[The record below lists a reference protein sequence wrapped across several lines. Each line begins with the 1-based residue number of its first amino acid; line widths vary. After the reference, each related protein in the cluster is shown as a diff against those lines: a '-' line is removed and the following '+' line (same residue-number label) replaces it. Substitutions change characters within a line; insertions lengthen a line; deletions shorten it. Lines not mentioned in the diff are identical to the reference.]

1 MVSRI
6 KVLEIELGR
15 PLKDL
20 TGLDGYTR
28 LHALIRWH
36 STPVGYIDV
45 PLNNGTCTASAI
57 RAAVNHANSHNLL
70 QAMIRRRIDEPV
82 NENPTLEINDS
93 KAAVNLAAAVKS
105 PLVTV
110 AVCTRDR
117 AEQLKDCLSSL
128 TKLAYNNIEVLVI
141 DNAPETDETKK
152 LVQELFPD
160 FRYVLEVRPGLDWAR
175 NRAIEEAN
183 GEIIAYTDD
192 DVVVDPLWVDA
203 LEKVFQNDTGVM
215 AVTGLVAPYEMD
227 THAQI
232 LFERYG
238 GFGRGIKRRW
248 YQVDKV
254 NQKGISFHFGAGQF
268 GTGANMAYRK
278 IVFEKIGVFDP
289 ALDVG
294 TVTNGGGDLEMFF
307 RVLEEGYMLVYEPSA
322 LVWHRHRKS
331 IEELRVQLKN
341 HGIGLYSYLVRSAGA
356 YPQHRWS
363 ISRFG
368 LWWFWYWDVRRLLKS
383 FITTP
388 RVPRDM
394 IIAETGGALTGLTRY
409 AKAKLR
415 ADEISHTY
423 VSEQQTRI
431 NYNRQPEPD
440 TPLQTHGHPDT
451 PQAKNPTAIRTVD
464 ISLPLHAIDDL
475 SEYSSCRVFVF
486 QGERLLGKVD
496 IESTWQSI
504 SRARL
509 CDAITEKIGRKL
521 TTLFLGNDCTHQ
533 ELPLIEGVAT
543 ALKIP
548 RPSRLS
554 SSISVS
560 VVLATYDR
568 PEQLKLSLQALSKQ
582 ESPRSIEVVVVDN
595 HPSSGLTAP
604 VVAQFP
610 GVILVSE
617 TRQGLAYARNAGFIH
632 SSGEIVV
639 ATDDDVIMPTDWIEK
654 LVVPFERSDVGAV
667 TGNVLPS
674 ELETEPQQQFEE
686 YGGLGRGFQGIEAG
700 TAWLRSSRRRAAA
713 TWTLGATANAA
724 FRAELFR
731 HPQIGLMDEALG
743 PGMPSGVG
751 EDTYLYY
758 KIIKAGYTLVYEPNA
773 YVWHTHRRGKKALRK
788 QIYNYSKGHV
798 SYHLT
803 TFLRD
808 GDRRAMFRLFF
819 ELPRAY
825 LKRIYQR
832 LRGRSNYPISLILL
846 EIWGNIVGPF
856 ALWRS
861 RRRVRREGR
870 SEFPASADHPVSDVE

>member
-1 MVSRI
+1 MDARI
-6 KVLEIELGR
+6 KVLEIELSR
-15 PLKDL
+15 PLEEL
-20 TGLDGYTR
+20 SGLDGYAR

-45 PLNNGTCTASAI
+45 PLSNGTCTASAL

-82 NENPTLEINDS
+82 NEKPSLAMNDS
-93 KAAVNLAAAVKS
+93 KAALNPAATAKS

-128 TKLAYNNIEVLVI
+128 TKLVYNNIEILVI

-152 LVQELFPD
+152 LVQESFPG
-160 FRYVLEVRPGLDWAR
+160 FRYVLETRPGLDWAR

-203 LEKVFQNDTGVM
+203 LAKVFQNDPDVM

-227 THAQI
+227 TQAQI
-232 LFERYG
+232 MFERYG
-238 GFGRGIKRRW
+238 GFGRGFKRRW
-248 YQVDKV
+248 YKIDKF
-254 NQKGISFHFGAGQF
+254 NRNGKSFHFGAGRF

-278 IVFEKIGVFDP
+278 RVFEKVGIFDP

-322 LVWHRHRKS
+322 LVWHRHRNS
-331 IEELRVQLKN
+331 IEELRVQLTN
-341 HGIGLYSYLVRSAGA
+341 HGIGLYSYLVRSAEA

-368 LWWFWYWDVRRLLKS
+368 LWWFWHWDVRRLLKS

-388 RVPRDM
+388 PVPRDM
-394 IIAETGGALTGLTRY
+394 ILAETGGALAGLTRY
-409 AKAKLR
+409 AKAKPR
-415 ADEISHTY
+415 AEEISHTY
-423 VSEQQTRI
+423 VSEQQTEI
-431 NYNRQPEPD
+431 KNNRQPD
-440 TPLQTHGHPDT
+440 TSLQTHDHPET
-451 PQAKNPTAIRTVD
+451 AQTQKPTAIRTVD
-464 ISLPLHAIDDL
+464 ISHPLSAIDDL

-496 IESTWQSI
+496 IESTWQTI
-504 SRARL
+504 SPARL
-509 CDAITEKIGRKL
+509 RDAITEKIGWKL
-521 TTLFLGNDCTHQ
+521 TTLFLGKDCKHP
-533 ELPLIEGVAT
+533 ELSLIEGSAP
-543 ALKIP
+543 ALTIP
-548 RPSRLS
+548 RLSRLS
-554 SSISVS
+554 SSIRVS
-560 VVLATYDR
+560 VVLATFDR
-568 PEQLKLSLQALSKQ
+568 PEQLRQCLQSLQHQ
-582 ESPRSIEVVVVDN
+582 ETPRKIEIVVVDN

-610 GVILVSE
+610 EVILVSE

-639 ATDDDVIMPTDWIEK
+639 ATDDDVIMPIDWIEK
-654 LVVPFERSDVGAV
+654 LIVPFERSDVGVV
-667 TGNVLPS
+667 TGNVLPR
-674 ELETEPQQQFEE
+674 ELETESQQQFEE

-758 KIIKAGYTLVYEPNA
+758 KIIKAGYTLIYEPNA
-773 YVWHTHRRGKKALRK
+773 YVWHTHRRDKKALRK

-798 SYHLT
+798 AYHLT

-808 GDRRAMFRLFF
+808 GDRRAIFRLFF

-825 LKRIYQR
+825 LRRIYQR

-846 EIWGNIVGPF
+846 EIWGNMVGPF

-870 SEFPASADHPVSDVE
+870 SEFPASTDHPVSDVE